1 MSDLELYGDKWIFA
15 VYDQYVKDDYCDE
28 DFFGGIVCGQKWGTR
43 PPYLGQPNIYI
54 FTQRRTALKEIE

>member
-28 DFFGGIVCGQKWGTR
+28 DFFGGIVCG
-43 PPYLGQPNIYI
+43 
-54 FTQRRTALKEIE
+54 